1 MRVQIT
7 KMPLGKAAYGKQVQG
22 SLSLNPGAFGGA
34 DYKSSKGSAYT
45 GVKETV
51 DEVPREEAN
60 LEAEGG
66 ETAFGPISGQSIPD
80 HLKIRGKRHSEGGVP
95 LNLPDDTFIFSDT
108 ASLKINDPSVLAMF
122 NKTPKKGGYTPAE
135 LAKPYNINKYKSI
148 LLDPDT
154 SKLERD
160 TATIMI
166 KNYIMKLGALALVQ
180 ESMKGFPQG
189 VPEMAKPYMEANGIS
204 EEDLMPELKE
214 QADALEQAMASG
226 QQTGMP
232 QEQNPMMAQEMQQMA
247 PEQAMQADQAMLE
260 QSQGAPAYPE
270 QMPSGAPVASPEMM
284 AQMAGQ
290 GQMPPQQMMPEQ
302 GMPPQP
308 GMMQYGG
315 IPYAMY
321 GMEMGGYD
329 FPYHPE
335 QMAMGGMPKF
345 GGPGDSQVTTNTTSA
360 TITDPA
366 VLKKEYQTGKHTA
379 GTAQAGKT
387 YVDIGDGISGI
398 GTESGTDVA
407 WSYSGNG
414 GGNWN
419 PTRQQALDQY
429 CKNMQN
435 PKSKLFYG
443 VDHVKIAEANFG
455 YLKNSKN
462 PKDQAE
468 YAAIVEKLKGC
479 KAGGKQTTYEY
490 VKKTEP
496 GETPC
501 LCLNKDGSVYKDAN
515 GNTKEAPKDANGVC
529 QPNDPTC
536 GGETETIMCR
546 CTDPVTGEVKE
557 FPIEREEECIC
568 QDGSRGQV
576 GGGDNPHWSVP
587 AKTNIMRNALMQ
599 VNPAPSNVVL
609 PGRAQAQG
617 AYEEYQTKVDTAQAA
632 VNSLQNAVMTGM
644 AGATGAK
651 QAQMKDL
658 LGKSL
663 RASMDAVAGVQS
675 RNVDRQR
682 ETNVQSATVDNA
694 NMLARNTIM
703 NQGLAL
709 QKNDKDTLTGNKNK
723 RLFNT
728 MGAVIEADKE
738 MGARQNMNVL
748 TPQYASEYDYGFI
761 TPTGVEKPLTGATGA
776 TLEDR
781 IQHYLGRTG
790 DYAQAFDM
798 AYKEARLKSQFGGQ
812 RMGNGGYVLASNV
825 FPFLL

>member
-7 KMPLGKAAYGKQVQG
+7 KMPLGKAAYGKQVDG
-22 SLSLNPGAFGGA
+22 SLSLKPGAFGGA
-34 DYKSSKGSAYT
+34 DYRASKGSSYG

-51 DEVPREEAN
+51 DEVPRDEAN

-80 HLKIRGKRHSEGGVP
+80 HLKIRGKRHHEGGVP

-108 ASLKINDPSVLAMF
+108 ASLRINEPSVLAMF

-214 QADALEQAMASG
+214 QADALEQALSSG

-232 QEQNPMMAQEMQQMA
+232 PQEPNPMMAQEMQQMA
-247 PEQAMQADQAMLE
+247 PEQAMQADQEMLE
-260 QSQGAPAYPE
+260 QSQGAPTYPE
-270 QMPSGAPVASPEMM
+270 QMPSGAPVASPETM

-290 GQMPPQQMMPEQ
+290 GQMPPQEMMGQP
-302 GMPPQP
+302 GMPPQS
-308 GMMQYGG
+308 GMMAYGG
-315 IPYAMY
+315 MPYAAY

-329 FPYHPE
+329 FPYYPE
-335 QMAMGGMPKF
+335 QMAYGGIPRF
-345 GGPGDSQVTTNTTSA
+345 DPGGPTGNGTITSSSSSNVITDKGRLSEEYNRSGKVTSA
-360 TITDPA
+360 PVEGRTYIDIGEGVKGWGQESINEKEIA
-366 VLKKEYQTGKHTA
+366 FKKGTGKYK
-379 GTAQAGKT
+379 G
-387 YVDIGDGISGI
+387 S
-398 GTESGTDVA
+398 E
-407 WSYSGNG
+407 
-414 GGNWN
+414 
-419 PTRQQALDQY
+419 DQY
-429 CKNMQN
+429 IQDICKRL
-435 PKSKLFYG
+435 KSGDLKG
-443 VDHVKIAEANFG
+443 VSAKT
-455 YLKNSKN
+455 
-462 PKDQAE
+462 
-468 YAAIVEKLKGC
+468 AIDKLKVILPTHSRRAEWELILQGC
-479 KAGGKQTTYEY
+479 EQVDKKIETQFIKSEDPGKE
-490 VKKTEP
+490 
-496 GETPC
+496 PC

-515 GNTKEAPKDANGVC
+515 GNTKEAPVIDGVC
-529 QPNDPTC
+529 QPNDPSC
-536 GGETETIMCR
+536 SGGGTESLLCR

-568 QDGSRGQV
+568 QDGSRGQL
-576 GGGDNPHWSVP
+576 GGGDRPHWSVP

-609 PGRAQAQG
+609 PGRAQIEG

-632 VNSLQNAVMTGM
+632 VNALQNAVMTGM
-644 AGATGAK
+644 AGSTGAK

-663 RASMDAVAGVQS
+663 RASVDAVAGVQS

-682 ETNVQSATVDNA
+682 ETNVQRATIDNS

-703 NQGLAL
+703 NQGLQL
-709 QKNDKDTLTGNKNK
+709 QKGDKDTLIGNKNK

-728 MGAVIEADKE
+728 LGAVMEADKE
-738 MGARQNMNVL
+738 MAARQNMNVL

-761 TPTGVEKPLTGATGA
+761 APTGVEKPLTGATGA
-776 TLEDR
+776 TFDDR

-798 AYKEARLKSQFGGQ
+798 AYKEARIKSQYGGQ
-812 RMGNGGYVLASNV
+812 RMADGGYVLASNV
-825 FPFLL
+825 FPFIL